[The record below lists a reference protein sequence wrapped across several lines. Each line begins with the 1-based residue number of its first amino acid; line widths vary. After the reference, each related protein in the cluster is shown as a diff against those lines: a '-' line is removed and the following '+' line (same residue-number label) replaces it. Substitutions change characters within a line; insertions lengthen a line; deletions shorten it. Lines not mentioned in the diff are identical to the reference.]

1 MQTLALRNTAKK
13 PLVPNVPIIQPLCS
27 FKTFNMDMGI
37 LYQAGQRAVMDGDD
51 QIGSLEDR
59 LLAQA
64 EISRYESAFGVQTL
78 IGTRPARRRAAAGN
92 FQPAHAAFV
101 SAPNDV
107 ADLEA
112 ALE

>member
-1 MQTLALRNTAKK
+1 
-13 PLVPNVPIIQPLCS
+13 
-27 FKTFNMDMGI
+27 MDMGI

-92 FQPAHAAFV
+92 FQPARVAIAF
-101 SAPNDV
+101 SRLPK
-107 ADLEA
+107 
-112 ALE
+112 

>member
-1 MQTLALRNTAKK
+1 MW
-13 PLVPNVPIIQPLCS
+13 
-27 FKTFNMDMGI
+27 
-37 LYQAGQRAVMDGDD
+37 D

-64 EISRYESAFGVQTL
+64 KSADMNRLFGVQTL
-78 IGTRPARRRAAAGN
+78 IGTRPARRRAAAGS
-92 FQPAHAAFV
+92 FQPAHAFV
-101 SAPNDV
+101 SPANNV

>member
-1 MQTLALRNTAKK
+1 
-13 PLVPNVPIIQPLCS
+13 
-27 FKTFNMDMGI
+27 MDMGI

-51 QIGSLEDR
+51 QIGSLEDQ

-78 IGTRPARRRAAAGN
+78 IGRRPARRRAAAGN

-101 SAPNDV
+101 SPPNDV